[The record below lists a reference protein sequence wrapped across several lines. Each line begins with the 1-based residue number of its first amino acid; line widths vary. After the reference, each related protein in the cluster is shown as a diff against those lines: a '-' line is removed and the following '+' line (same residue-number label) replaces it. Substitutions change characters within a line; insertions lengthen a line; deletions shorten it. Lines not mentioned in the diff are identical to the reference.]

1 MRIHCLGGGLVGSF
15 VTRKLVEDGFDVH
28 LFDVVNRAT
37 PAVFHLKDAASA
49 DHSSADLIVNMV
61 PGSIGHDVLR
71 VLHEQGHNIV
81 DLSFSETTPDQLP
94 AGPGVVLWDVG
105 IAPGLSNMLVTLA
118 QRELGRLDKVSI
130 KVGGN
135 PAQPDDGWSYM
146 APFSPHDV
154 IAEYTRPARIVRDG
168 AVTVVPAMDELHTV
182 NANGRTME
190 AFLTDGL
197 RSLINLPADSMGE
210 YTVRWPGHIQ
220 RYQRTTLSPDELVD
234 AWAFDPQRPEFTWME
249 VRVEAG
255 ENIRV
260 WTVEDSGMDGD
271 SSMARTTGLVTF
283 ACVKAWSE
291 RTLFDRGVHPPEDL
305 PDDVIHDVIE
315 VLKNEGVGVD
325 LRAFD
330 DGEKR

>member
-15 VTRKLVEDGFDVH
+15 VTRKLVEDGFEVH

-105 IAPGLSNMLVTLA
+105 IAPGLSNMLVALA

-135 PAQPDDGWSYM
+135 PAQPDDDWSYM

-182 NANGRTME
+182 DANGRTME

-255 ENIRV
+255 ENTRV
-260 WTVEDSGMDGD
+260 WTVEDSGKDGD

-315 VLKNEGVGVD
+315 VLKNEGVTVD
-325 LRAFD
+325 LRASD
-330 DGEKR
+330 DGQKR

>member
-15 VTRKLVEDGFDVH
+15 VTRKLVEDGFEVH

-105 IAPGLSNMLVTLA
+105 IAPGLSNMLVALA

-182 NANGRTME
+182 DANCRTME

-255 ENIRV
+255 EKTRV
-260 WTVEDSGMDGD
+260 WTVEDSGKDGD

-315 VLKNEGVGVD
+315 VLKNEGVTVD

>member
-15 VTRKLVEDGFDVH
+15 VTRKLVEDGFEVH

-105 IAPGLSNMLVTLA
+105 IAPGLSNMLVALA

-182 NANGRTME
+182 DANGRTME

-255 ENIRV
+255 EKTRV
-260 WTVEDSGMDGD
+260 WTVEDSGKDGD

-305 PDDVIHDVIE
+305 PDEVIHDVIE
-315 VLKNEGVGVD
+315 VLKNEGVAVD

>member
-1 MRIHCLGGGLVGSF
+1 
-15 VTRKLVEDGFDVH
+15 
-28 LFDVVNRAT
+28 
-37 PAVFHLKDAASA
+37 VFHLKDAASA

-105 IAPGLSNMLVTLA
+105 IAPGLSNMLVALA

-168 AVTVVPAMDELHTV
+168 AVTVVPAMDELHTID
-182 NANGRTME
+182 ANGRTME

-197 RSLINLPADSMGE
+197 RSLINLQADSMGE

-255 ENIRV
+255 EKTRV
-260 WTVEDSGMDGD
+260 WTVEDSGKDGD

-315 VLKNEGVGVD
+315 VLKNEGVAVD

-330 DGEKR
+330 GGEKR

>member
-105 IAPGLSNMLVTLA
+105 IAPGLSNMLVALA

-182 NANGRTME
+182 DANGRTME

-255 ENIRV
+255 EKTRV
-260 WTVEDSGMDGD
+260 WTVEDSGKDGD

-315 VLKNEGVGVD
+315 VLKNEGVAVD

>member
-15 VTRKLVEDGFDVH
+15 VTRKLVEDGFEVH

-94 AGPGVVLWDVG
+94 AGQGVVLWDVG
-105 IAPGLSNMLVTLA
+105 IAPGLSNMLVALA

-168 AVTVVPAMDELHTV
+168 TVTVVPAMDELHTV
-182 NANGRTME
+182 DANGRTME

-255 ENIRV
+255 ENTRV
-260 WTVEDSGMDGD
+260 WTVEDSGKDGD

-315 VLKNEGVGVD
+315 VLKNEGVTVY

>member
-15 VTRKLVEDGFDVH
+15 VTRKLVEDGFEVH

-105 IAPGLSNMLVTLA
+105 IAPGLSNMLVALA

-168 AVTVVPAMDELHTV
+168 TVTVVPAMDELHTV
-182 NANGRTME
+182 DANGRTME

-255 ENIRV
+255 EKTRV
-260 WTVEDSGMDGD
+260 WTVEDSGKDGD

-305 PDDVIHDVIE
+305 PDDVIYDVIE
-315 VLKNEGVGVD
+315 VLKNEGVAVD

>member
-105 IAPGLSNMLVTLA
+105 IAPGLSNMLVALA

-168 AVTVVPAMDELHTV
+168 AVTVVPAMDELHTID
-182 NANGRTME
+182 ANGRTME

-197 RSLINLPADSMGE
+197 RSLINLQADSMGE

-220 RYQRTTLSPDELVD
+220 RYQHTTLSPDELVD

-255 ENIRV
+255 EKTRV
-260 WTVEDSGMDGD
+260 WTVEDSGKNGD

-315 VLKNEGVGVD
+315 VLKNEGVAVD

>member
-81 DLSFSETTPDQLP
+81 DLSFSETTPDRLP

-105 IAPGLSNMLVTLA
+105 IAPGLSNMLVALA

-135 PAQPDDGWSYM
+135 PAQPDEGWSYM

-182 NANGRTME
+182 DANGRTME

-197 RSLINLPADSMGE
+197 RSLINLQADSMGE

-255 ENIRV
+255 EKTRV
-260 WTVEDSGMDGD
+260 WTVEDSGKDGD

-315 VLKNEGVGVD
+315 VLKNEGVAVD

>member
-15 VTRKLVEDGFDVH
+15 VTRKLVEDGFEVH

-94 AGPGVVLWDVG
+94 AGQGVVLWDVG
-105 IAPGLSNMLVTLA
+105 IAPGLSNMLVALA

-168 AVTVVPAMDELHTV
+168 TVTVVPAMDELHTV
-182 NANGRTME
+182 DANGRTME

-255 ENIRV
+255 EKTRV
-260 WTVEDSGMDGD
+260 WTVEDSGKDGD

-305 PDDVIHDVIE
+305 PDDVIHNVIE
-315 VLKNEGVGVD
+315 VLKNEGVAVD

>member
-15 VTRKLVEDGFDVH
+15 VTRKLVEDGFEVH

-105 IAPGLSNMLVTLA
+105 IAPGLSNMLVALA

-182 NANGRTME
+182 DANGRTME

-255 ENIRV
+255 EKTRV

-305 PDDVIHDVIE
+305 PDDVIYDVIE
-315 VLKNEGVGVD
+315 VLKNEGVAVD

>member
-15 VTRKLVEDGFDVH
+15 VTRKLVEDGFEVH

-105 IAPGLSNMLVTLA
+105 IAPGLSNMLVALA

-182 NANGRTME
+182 DANGRTME

-197 RSLINLPADSMGE
+197 RSLINLGADSMGE

-255 ENIRV
+255 ENTRV
-260 WTVEDSGMDGD
+260 WTVEDSGKDGD

-315 VLKNEGVGVD
+315 VLKNEGVTVD

>member
-105 IAPGLSNMLVTLA
+105 IAPGLSNMLVALA

-168 AVTVVPAMDELHTV
+168 TVTVVPAMDELHTV
-182 NANGRTME
+182 DANGRTME

-255 ENIRV
+255 EKTRV
-260 WTVEDSGMDGD
+260 WTVEDSGKDGD

-305 PDDVIHDVIE
+305 PDDVIHNVIE
-315 VLKNEGVGVD
+315 VLKNEGVAVD